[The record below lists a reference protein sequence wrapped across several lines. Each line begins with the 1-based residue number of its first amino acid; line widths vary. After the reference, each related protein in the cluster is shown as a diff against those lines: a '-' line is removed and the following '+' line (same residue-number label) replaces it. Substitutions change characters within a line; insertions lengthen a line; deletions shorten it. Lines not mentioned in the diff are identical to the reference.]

1 MTPKKDRSEFLASQ
15 VIKMFRIDITLA
27 GFKKAEQDGRIPKA
41 KRRTRGT
48 REYRYWQLSD
58 LPAIGKLYGSFKA
71 PNKTIVVSTYVP
83 KGGVGKTAWTF
94 NLSRLLSLH
103 GLRTLVFGF
112 DFQCSLS
119 KSFGIDYDAEE
130 LPLSIYDAIVDPNVS
145 LEDIIV
151 STDIPTLDLVPES
164 DELSMLD
171 RQILS
176 RQRREYI
183 LEDMLA
189 PLRNRY
195 DVILIDCPPQWLE
208 MVSNSL
214 YVSDCIVSPVLADG
228 ESYHSFKKFMRELQK
243 FMKVMHKNYEY
254 VKFIPNQVDTRAK
267 YTSSF
272 QKKYIQEYPDIF
284 TTSYLRD
291 AIQLKESGTAR
302 QSIIEYAPGTTI
314 AEDFF
319 YTALE
324 VWDGI
329 LAACQADTV
338 ESSSEVIEERV

>member
-1 MTPKKDRSEFLASQ
+1 
-15 VIKMFRIDITLA
+15 
-27 GFKKAEQDGRIPKA
+27 
-41 KRRTRGT
+41 
-48 REYRYWQLSD
+48 
-58 LPAIGKLYGSFKA
+58 
-71 PNKTIVVSTYVP
+71 
-83 KGGVGKTAWTF
+83 
-94 NLSRLLSLH
+94 
-103 GLRTLVFGF
+103 LVFGF

-130 LPLSIYDAIVDPNVS
+130 LPLSIYDAVVDPNTS

-151 STDIPTLDLVPES
+151 PTDIPTLHLVPES

-189 PLRNRY
+189 PIRSKY

-214 YVSDCIVSPVLADG
+214 YVADCIVSPVLADG

-243 FMKVMHKNYEY
+243 FMKVMHKDYEY

-291 AIQLKESGTAR
+291 AIQLQESGTAR
-302 QSIIEYAPGTTI
+302 QSVIEYGPSTPI

-319 YTALE
+319 YAALE
-324 VWDGI
+324 IWDGI
-329 LAACQADTV
+329 RSAIQEHA
-338 ESSSEVIEERV
+338 EEPQRQSIQEKSLEA